1 MSDKIQYTLVDSGD
15 IDEQWAIQLDD
26 GPFEG
31 ITYQYSVISFDGE
44 DDNGNAKIKFTYE
57 ILEDA
62 EGKTT
67 SNKKEFEQALGLVL
81 SSILQESFEE
91 QDNGQHGVNNS
102 TELDSL

>member
-15 IDEQWAIQLDD
+15 IDEQWAIQLDG

-31 ITYQYSVISFDGE
+31 VIYQYSVVSFGGE
-44 DDNGNAKIKFTYE
+44 DENGNAKIKFTYE

-62 EGKTT
+62 EGITT
-67 SNKKEFEQALGLVL
+67 SKKKEFELYAGEVLG
-81 SSILQESFEE
+81 SILEESFEE

-102 TELDSL
+102 TEPNSL